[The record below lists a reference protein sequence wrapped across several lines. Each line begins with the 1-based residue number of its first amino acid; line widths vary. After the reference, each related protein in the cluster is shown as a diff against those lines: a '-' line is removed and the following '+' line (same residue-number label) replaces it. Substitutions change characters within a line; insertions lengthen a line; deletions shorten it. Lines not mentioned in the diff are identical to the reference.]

1 MTDINVHNEPCS
13 EGVAVVIFGVTGD
26 LARRKLMPALYEN
39 AKNKQLPVPFYILG
53 FARRPWSHEK
63 MRQILREGVLEF
75 GRTAPIDETVIDGWN
90 LAGPPRLT
98 KQSLM
103 PS

>member
-1 MTDINVHNEPCS
+1 MPEIDVNLEPCS

-39 AKNKQLPVPFYILG
+39 SKIGRLPEPFYILG

-63 MRQILREGVLEF
+63 MRDVLRQGVVDY
-75 GRTAPIDETVIDGWN
+75 GRTKPIDEKVLD
-90 LAGPPRLT
+90 
-98 KQSLM
+98 SLLDNAYYVE
-103 PS
+103 STFQD